1 MSKPEDVL
9 AFQLGVVGYHGFERE
24 YRFHPV
30 RRWRFDFANPEIKL
44 ALEVEG
50 ATWAQGRHTRGSG
63 FEKDC
68 EKYNTAA
75 LMGWRVLRFPS
86 GWVDDGRALDAVEQ
100 AVMGGAHD

>member
-1 MSKPEDVL
+1 MSKPEDAL
-9 AFQLGVVGYHGFERE
+9 AFQLGAMGFHGFERE

-30 RRWRFDFANPEIKL
+30 RRWRFDFAYPEIKL
-44 ALEVEG
+44 AVEVEG

-63 FEKDC
+63 FEADC

-86 GWVDDGRALDAVEQ
+86 TWVDDGHALDWVEQ
-100 AVMGGAHD
+100 AILEEAK